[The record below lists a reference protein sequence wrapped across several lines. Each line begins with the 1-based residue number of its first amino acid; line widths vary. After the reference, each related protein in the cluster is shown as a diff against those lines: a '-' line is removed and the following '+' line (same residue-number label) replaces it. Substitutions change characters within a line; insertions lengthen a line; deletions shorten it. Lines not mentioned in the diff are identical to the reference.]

1 MSPCVAFW
9 FHNNIGQAVLQI
21 NFEKISLKF
30 SKVCYTVSYDFLMKD
45 LRFSLIEFDLGVR
58 NMKSLVIAE
67 KPSVARDI
75 ARVLG
80 ANQKNGGVLE
90 GKKYVVTWALGHL
103 ITLADPEEY
112 DKKYEK
118 WEMSTLP
125 MMPKDMKLVVIR
137 QTGKQFSVV
146 KTQLFRKDIEEII
159 IATDAGREGELVARW
174 ILEKAGCH
182 KPIKR
187 LWISSVTDKAIKEGF
202 ANLKDGHAYDN
213 LYRAAVARAEADW
226 LVGMNGTR
234 ALTCKYNAQLSCG
247 RVQTPTLA
255 MIARREEEIRQ
266 FTPKEYYGVSVE
278 TQDVKWTWRDEKTK
292 SFRTFSREKAEE
304 IRRKTET
311 ASLEVTRIEEKTK
324 KSMAPGLYDLTTLQ
338 REANQ
343 KYGFS
348 AKETLNIMQ
357 RLYENHKVL
366 TYPRTDSRYIGKDI
380 VPTIRERLKACGIGP
395 YRKLAGALMN
405 KPVQANSS
413 FVDDKKV
420 SDHHAIIPT
429 EQFVQLDHMTNEERK
444 IYDMVVRRFLDVLYP
459 PFEYQQV
466 TMEAKAAGETF
477 AASGKVV
484 KSQGWKEV
492 YEGGDQEESEEDEE
506 KLKDQRLPKMQTG
519 QKLKVLRAALN
530 TGKTKPPA
538 RFTEATLL
546 AAMENPVKFMETRDK
561 EAVKTIGETGGLGT
575 VATRADIIEKLFHSF
590 MMEKKGNEI
599 HITSKAKQ
607 LLELVPEDLKKPELT
622 ADWEMKLSQIA
633 KGKIRQGD
641 FLHEI
646 RDYTCEIVD
655 EIKSG
660 EGTFRHDNL
669 TNKVCPRCGK
679 KLLAV
684 NGKNSKM
691 LVCQDRECGYRE
703 TISRTTN
710 ARCPKCHKRMEMYV
724 KGKEETFIC
733 ACGYKEKL
741 SAFQARR
748 KKEGA
753 GVGKRDVQN
762 YLRRQQKEANEPV
775 NNAFA
780 QALSG
785 IKL

>member
-1 MSPCVAFW
+1 
-9 FHNNIGQAVLQI
+9 
-21 NFEKISLKF
+21 
-30 SKVCYTVSYDFLMKD
+30 
-45 LRFSLIEFDLGVR
+45 
-58 NMKSLVIAE
+58 MKSLVIAE

-80 ANQKNGGVLE
+80 ASQKNGGVLE
-90 GKKYVVTWALGHL
+90 GKNYVVTWALGHL
-103 ITLADPEEY
+103 VTLADPEEY

-118 WEMSTLP
+118 WEMGTLP
-125 MMPKDMKLVVIR
+125 MLPEQMKLVVIR

-146 KTQLFRKDIEEII
+146 KNQLFRKEIGEII

-174 ILEKAGCH
+174 ILEKAGCR

-187 LWISSVTDKAIKEGF
+187 LWISSVTDKAIREGF
-202 ANLKDGHAYDN
+202 ASLKNGHDYDN
-213 LYRAAVARAEADW
+213 LYRAAVARAQADW

-255 MIARREEEIRQ
+255 MIAKREEEIRK
-266 FTPKEYYGVSVE
+266 FVPKEYYGVSLE
-278 TQDVKWTWRDEKTK
+278 TEGVRWSWRDERSK
-292 SFRTFSREKAEE
+292 SFSTFSREKAEE
-304 IRRKTET
+304 LCKKTEQT
-311 ASLEVTRIEEKTK
+311 VLEITKTEKKTK

-366 TYPRTDSRYIGKDI
+366 TYPRTDSRYIGEDI
-380 VPTIRERLKACGIGP
+380 VPTIKERLKACGTGP
-395 YRKLAGALMN
+395 YRKLTGPLLG
-405 KPVQANSS
+405 KTIQANAG

-444 IYDMVVRRFLDVLYP
+444 IYDMVVRRFLSVLYP
-459 PFEYQQV
+459 PFLYDQV

-477 AASGKVV
+477 VASGKVI

-492 YEGGDQEESEEDEE
+492 YEGSFKDEDEE
-506 KLKDQRLPKMQTG
+506 ETEEQKPRDQKLPELPKGTR
-519 QKLKVLRAALN
+519 LKIEKTALN
-530 TGKTKPPA
+530 KGKTKPPA

-599 HITSKAKQ
+599 YITTKAKQ

-622 ADWEMKLSQIA
+622 ADWERKLSGIA

-641 FLHEI
+641 FLNEI
-646 RDYTCEIVD
+646 RGYTCEIVE
-655 EIKSG
+655 EIKRG

-703 TISRTTN
+703 TVSRTTN

-724 KGKEETFIC
+724 KGKEETFVC
-733 ACGYKEKL
+733 SCGYKEKL

-748 KKEGA
+748 QKEGA

-762 YLRRQQKEANEPV
+762 YLRKQQKEAKEPV

-780 QALSG
+780 KALEG
-785 IKL
+785 LKL

>member
-1 MSPCVAFW
+1 
-9 FHNNIGQAVLQI
+9 
-21 NFEKISLKF
+21 
-30 SKVCYTVSYDFLMKD
+30 
-45 LRFSLIEFDLGVR
+45 
-58 NMKSLVIAE
+58 MKSLVIAE

-80 ANQKNGGVLE
+80 ANQKNGGILE
-90 GKKYVVTWALGHL
+90 GKNYVVTWALGHL
-103 ITLADPEEY
+103 VTLADPEEY
-112 DKKYEK
+112 DRKYEK
-118 WEMSTLP
+118 WEMATLP
-125 MMPKDMKLVVIR
+125 MLPKEMKLVVIR
-137 QTGKQFSVV
+137 QTGRQFSVV
-146 KTQLFRKDIEEII
+146 KTQLFRKDIGEII

-182 KPIKR
+182 KSIKR

-202 ANLKDGHAYDN
+202 ANLKDGHDYDN

-255 MIARREEEIRQ
+255 MIAKREEEIRK
-266 FTPKEYYGVSVE
+266 FVPKEYYGISLE

-292 SFRTFSREKAEE
+292 SFRTFSRERAEQIKGRLENAALEITSVEKKAK
-304 IRRKTET
+304 KT
-311 ASLEVTRIEEKTK
+311 
-324 KSMAPGLYDLTTLQ
+324 MAPGLYDLTTLQ
-338 REANQ
+338 REANL

-380 VPTIRERLKACGIGP
+380 VPTIKERLKACGIGP

-405 KPVQANSS
+405 KPVQVNGS

-444 IYDMVVRRFLDVLYP
+444 IYDMVVRRFLAVLYP
-459 PFEYQQV
+459 ASQYEQV

-477 AASGKVV
+477 AASGKVI
-484 KSQGWKEV
+484 KSMGWKEV
-492 YEGGDQEESEEDEE
+492 YEGGADDDLEDEADDE
-506 KLKDQRLPKMQTG
+506 KKLKDQRLPEMKTG
-519 QKLKVLRAALN
+519 TRLKILKTSLN

-561 EAVKTIGETGGLGT
+561 EAVKTLGETGGLGT

-633 KGKIRQGD
+633 KGRIRQGD
-641 FLHEI
+641 FLHQI

-655 EIKSG
+655 EIKTG

-669 TNKVCPRCGK
+669 TNKVCPQCGK

-724 KGKEETFIC
+724 KGKEETFVC
-733 ACGYKEKL
+733 QCGYKEKL

-748 KKEGA
+748 QKEGA